1 MTPLYD
7 NHFGDNGAWTSNLP
21 ATEVAALRRYSGKT
35 LRELKNLAGS
45 NLIVIGEGAG
55 SDDEDSISYFS
66 IGDEIG
72 DDGET
77 GGVTRLRLD
86 TGNLMGVLN
95 LRDRSST
102 VRVAIHSR
110 FDEGN
115 EKQPFL
121 NYLLSRV
128 YDINYLDLV
137 QAGNQSFMEI
147 LLAIRFVQ
155 RIAEA
160 REVGLYRQYKE
171 FRCNDLNFKGRLDL
185 SRHIRENMPVGG
197 RIAYVK
203 REITFDTPLNHLF
216 RFVVALIEKRWPM
229 LLARNIEAKRM
240 ISELKVNT
248 PSWSS
253 MSLVRTLQER
263 ECRESVRHP
272 FFAQYYEELRVLAR
286 MLLCGDGLNVFEA
299 DESEVSG
306 VIFDG
311 AWLWES
317 YLATV
322 LEPLG
327 YTHAICGTDVGRRP
341 IFSEGHIPNDW
352 GRAQTC
358 FYPDFYSSTRGV
370 VLDAKYK
377 RGMTCREDIMQLLA
391 YALNTGAGKVGLIYP
406 PNESSAVCSGVVH
419 QKMSDAL
426 LLWESFTFGGLPSGQ
441 VDLTVVQRHME
452 EQERKLFELYR

>member
-7 NHFGDNGAWTSNLP
+7 NHFGDNGAWASNLP

-160 REVGLYRQYKE
+160 REIGLYRQYKE

-229 LLARNIEAKRM
+229 LLERNIEAKRM

-327 YTHAICGTDVGRRP
+327 YTHAICGTDVGRLS
-341 IFSEGHIPNDW
+341 IFKEVPNDW

-358 FYPDFYSSTRGV
+358 FYPDFYNSTRGV

>member
-7 NHFGDNGAWTSNLP
+7 NHFGDNGAWASNLP

-55 SDDEDSISYFS
+55 SDGEDSISYFS
-66 IGDEIG
+66 IGDEIEE
-72 DDGET
+72 DGET

-171 FRCNDLNFKGRLDL
+171 FRCNDLNFKGRLNL
-185 SRHIRENMPVGG
+185 SRHIRENMPIGG

-229 LLARNIEAKRM
+229 LLERNIEAKRM
-240 ISELKVNT
+240 ISELKVNS

-253 MSLVRTLQER
+253 MSLVKTLQER

-327 YTHAICGTDVGRRP
+327 YTHAICGTDVGRLS
-341 IFSEGHIPNDW
+341 IFKEVPNDW

-358 FYPDFYSSTRGV
+358 FYPDFYNSTRGV

-419 QKMSDAL
+419 QKMRDAL

>member
-1 MTPLYD
+1 MTLYD

-21 ATEVAALRRYSGKT
+21 DKEVEVAALRRYSGKT

-55 SDDEDSISYFS
+55 SDDGDSISYFS
-66 IGDEIG
+66 IGAEKEE
-72 DDGET
+72 DGET
-77 GGVTRLRLD
+77 GVVTWLRLD

-115 EKQPFL
+115 KNQPFL

-137 QAGNQSFMEI
+137 EAGKQSFMEI

-229 LLARNIEAKRM
+229 LLERNIEAKRM
-240 ISELKVNT
+240 ISELKVNS

-253 MSLVRTLQER
+253 MSLVKTLQER

-286 MLLCGDGLNVFEA
+286 MLLCEDGLNVFEA

-327 YTHAICGTDVGRRP
+327 YTHAICGTDVGRLS
-341 IFSEGHIPNDW
+341 IFEEVPNDW

-358 FYPDFYSSTRGV
+358 FYPDFYNSTRGV

-391 YALNTGAGKVGLIYP
+391 YALNTGAWKVGLIYP

-419 QKMSDAL
+419 QNMRDAK

-441 VDLTVVQRHME
+441 VAVQRHME
-452 EQERKLFELYR
+452 AQEQELRECLNVR

>member
-7 NHFGDNGAWTSNLP
+7 NHFGDNGAWASNLLT
-21 ATEVAALRRYSGKT
+21 TEVAALRRYSGKT

-66 IGDEIG
+66 IGDEIEEDEG
-72 DDGET
+72 T

-327 YTHAICGTDVGRRP
+327 YTHAICGTDVGRLS
-341 IFSEGHIPNDW
+341 IFKEVPNDW

-358 FYPDFYSSTRGV
+358 FYPDFYNSTRGV

-419 QKMSDAL
+419 QKISDAL

-441 VDLTVVQRHME
+441 IDLTVVQRHME

>member
-7 NHFGDNGAWTSNLP
+7 NHFGDNGAWASNLP

-66 IGDEIG
+66 IGDEIV

-77 GGVTRLRLD
+77 GGVTQLRLD

-115 EKQPFL
+115 DKQPFL

-137 QAGNQSFMEI
+137 QAGDQSFMEI

-229 LLARNIEAKRM
+229 LLERNIEAKRM
-240 ISELKVNT
+240 IGELKVNT

-253 MSLVRTLQER
+253 MSLVKTLQDR

-299 DESEVSG
+299 DESEASG

-327 YTHAICGTDVGRRP
+327 YTHAICGTDVGRLP

-358 FYPDFYSSTRGV
+358 FYPDFYSSTRGA

-377 RGMTCREDIMQLLA
+377 RGVTCREDIMQLLA

-419 QKMSDAL
+419 QKMRDAL
-426 LLWESFTFGGLPSGQ
+426 LLWESFTFDGLPSGQ

>member
-7 NHFGDNGAWTSNLP
+7 NHFGDNGAWASNLP

-160 REVGLYRQYKE
+160 REIGLYRQYKE

-229 LLARNIEAKRM
+229 LLERNIEAKRM

-327 YTHAICGTDVGRRP
+327 YTHAICGTDVGRLS
-341 IFSEGHIPNDW
+341 IFKEVPNDW

-358 FYPDFYSSTRGV
+358 FYPDFYNSTRGV

-441 VDLTVVQRHME
+441 VDLTIVQRHME

>member
-7 NHFGDNGAWTSNLP
+7 NHFGDNGTWASNLLT
-21 ATEVAALRRYSGKT
+21 TEVAALRRYSGKT

-66 IGDEIG
+66 IGDEIEEDEG
-72 DDGET
+72 T

-327 YTHAICGTDVGRRP
+327 YTHAICGTDVGRLS
-341 IFSEGHIPNDW
+341 IFKEVPNDW

-358 FYPDFYSSTRGV
+358 FYPDFYNSTRGV

-419 QKMSDAL
+419 QKISDAL

-441 VDLTVVQRHME
+441 IDLTVVQRHME

>member
-7 NHFGDNGAWTSNLP
+7 NHFGDNGAWASNLP

-137 QAGNQSFMEI
+137 QAGNQSIMEI

-229 LLARNIEAKRM
+229 LLERNIEAKRM
-240 ISELKVNT
+240 IGELKVNT

-253 MSLVRTLQER
+253 MSLVKTLQDR

-441 VDLTVVQRHME
+441 IDLTVVQRHME

>member
-7 NHFGDNGAWTSNLP
+7 NHFGDNGAWASNLP

-66 IGDEIG
+66 IGDEIV

-77 GGVTRLRLD
+77 GGVTQLRLD

-137 QAGNQSFMEI
+137 QAGNQSIMEI

-229 LLARNIEAKRM
+229 LLERNIEAKRM

-253 MSLVRTLQER
+253 MSLVKTLQER

-327 YTHAICGTDVGRRP
+327 YTHAICGTDVGRLS
-341 IFSEGHIPNDW
+341 IFKEVPNDW

-358 FYPDFYSSTRGV
+358 FYPDFYNSTRGV

-419 QKMSDAL
+419 QKISDAL

-441 VDLTVVQRHME
+441 IDLTVVQRHME

>member
-1 MTPLYD
+1 MKTLYD
-7 NHFGDNGAWTSNLP
+7 NHFGDNGDWVSELSN
-21 ATEVAALRRYSGKT
+21 TEVAALRRYSGKT

-66 IGDEIG
+66 IGAEKEE
-72 DDGET
+72 DGET
-77 GGVTRLRLD
+77 SVVKQLRLD

-115 EKQPFL
+115 KKQPFL

-137 QAGNQSFMEI
+137 QADNQSFMEI

-229 LLARNIEAKRM
+229 LLERNIEAKRM
-240 ISELKVNT
+240 ISELKVNS

-253 MSLVRTLQER
+253 MSLVKTLQER

-286 MLLCGDGLNVFEA
+286 MLLCEDGLNVFEA

-327 YTHAICGTDVGRRP
+327 YTHAICGTDVGRLS
-341 IFSEGHIPNDW
+341 IFEEVPNDW

-358 FYPDFYSSTRGV
+358 FYPDFYNSTRGV

-419 QKMSDAL
+419 QNMRDAE
-426 LLWESFTFGGLPSGQ
+426 LLWESFTFGGLPFDRD
-441 VDLTVVQRHME
+441 DLTKVQLCME
-452 EQERKLFELYR
+452 TQEQVLRECLNVR